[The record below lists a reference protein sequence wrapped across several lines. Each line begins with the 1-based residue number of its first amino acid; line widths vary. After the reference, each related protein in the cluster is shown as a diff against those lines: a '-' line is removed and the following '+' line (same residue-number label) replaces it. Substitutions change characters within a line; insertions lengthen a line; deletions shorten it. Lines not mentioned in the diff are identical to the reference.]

1 MFAFGLYLLVCVTI
15 SNMLILHATFGMSL
29 LAAFVAYLLMIFLI
43 LPFILYNGPNAP
55 QAKVACAPVAAAKV
69 ASAPVTAATVATA
82 SKTTAPFVPNMAP
95 GYPGQ
100 AGNSN
105 RSDISLI
112 SEPSRIAPYH
122 QFAMNLHSM
131 LY

>member
-1 MFAFGLYLLVCVTI
+1 MFAFGLYLITCVVI
-15 SNMLILHATFGMSL
+15 SNMLILHASFGMSL

-55 QAKVACAPVAAAKV
+55 QAAAAAAAPAPASSSAATAAAK
-69 ASAPVTAATVATA
+69 TTA
-82 SKTTAPFVPNMAP
+82 SFVPNMAP
-95 GYPGQ
+95 HFPGQ
-100 AGNSN
+100 AGHSS

-122 QFAMNLHSM
+122 QFALNVHKM